1 MENNNIDENNNN
13 DNNGDSMKETINS
26 SSSEPSPNT
35 IQSLMMYGNNGGE
48 SLFVSQPSP
57 SSSSLTDSLMAQF
70 EENSRLTNLKR
81 MGYVSSIAH
90 TNHYVTINND
100 DDENMDYGR
109 RRYKRAH

>member
-1 MENNNIDENNNN
+1 
-13 DNNGDSMKETINS
+13 
-26 SSSEPSPNT
+26 
-35 IQSLMMYGNNGGE
+35 
-48 SLFVSQPSP
+48 
-57 SSSSLTDSLMAQF
+57 MAQF